1 MTPATAAA
9 LHLVIGA
16 PEVLVA
22 GLGAGGPPGHLEP
35 ADIMAAAEKMEL
47 ERRTDEAA
55 EAAAAERV
63 AAMRGPQQ

>member
-9 LHLVIGA
+9 LDLV
-16 PEVLVA
+16 
-22 GLGAGGPPGHLEP
+22 LGALELVVRVLGAWRSRGHIDP

-63 AAMRGPQQ
+63 SAMRGPQQ

>member
-9 LHLVIGA
+9 IDLV
-16 PEVLVA
+16 
-22 GLGAGGPPGHLEP
+22 LGALEVAVRVLGAWRSRGHIDP
-35 ADIMAAAEKMEL
+35 ADIMAAADAMDF

-63 AAMRGPQQ
+63 AAMRGQKQ